1 MPKLLW
7 VSPLSV
13 HDTANASA
21 TQWRNMLLSLKAREV
36 DIVGLS
42 ALNFVQESG
51 TAMFT
56 DLDEKLKGNENSF
69 NLNDNNINFIYM
81 RTKSRHLGEMT
92 SQEQRNFYAKFCA
105 IINAFRPDVVMG
117 CGTDMLSMVCFDEA
131 KRRGLPTVYT
141 LLDATPRRFN
151 FPNIDVVVTDSAAT
165 SNLYATLQKINCVVL
180 GSFLPVVGVPRAQ
193 REDGSVV
200 EPHRITMINPSL
212 DKGVALFTKLATMAP
227 AVAQELKFT
236 VYETYQG
243 QFAEQIAQAH
253 DLGATDPAFSAEALQ
268 CIEVLPPTTP
278 SREVLAETK
287 VLIAPS
293 LSFEGINAL
302 TREAV
307 VSGIPVLATNQIGLA
322 ESIGEAGV
330 LLEIPA
336 YCLNDHHVVPR
347 GEDMANFVKGLT
359 MLLSEDYSARCAK
372 VSRRFDVNLS
382 ANRLAVVLKPLFDQR
397 AGNNPQLLRNGSLV

>member
-1 MPKLLW
+1 M
-7 VSPLSV
+7 
-13 HDTANASA
+13 
-21 TQWRNMLLSLKAREV
+21 
-36 DIVGLS
+36 
-42 ALNFVQESG
+42 
-51 TAMFT
+51 
-56 DLDEKLKGNENSF
+56 
-69 NLNDNNINFIYM
+69 
-81 RTKSRHLGEMT
+81 
-92 SQEQRNFYAKFCA
+92 
-105 IINAFRPDVVMG
+105 
-117 CGTDMLSMVCFDEA
+117 
-131 KRRGLPTVYT
+131 
-141 LLDATPRRFN
+141 
-151 FPNIDVVVTDSAAT
+151 
-165 SNLYATLQKINCVVL
+165 
-180 GSFLPVVGVPRAQ
+180 
-193 REDGSVV
+193 
-200 EPHRITMINPSL
+200 
-212 DKGVALFTKLATMAP
+212 
-227 AVAQELKFT
+227 
-236 VYETYQG
+236 
-243 QFAEQIAQAH
+243 
-253 DLGATDPAFSAEALQ
+253 
-268 CIEVLPPTTP
+268 LPPTTP

>member
-13 HDTANASA
+13 HDTTNASA

-42 ALNFVQESG
+42 ALNFLQESG
-51 TAMFT
+51 TSMFT

-81 RTKSRHLGEMT
+81 RTKSRHLGDMT

-141 LLDATPRRFN
+141 LLDGTPRRFN
-151 FPNIDVVVTDSAAT
+151 FPNIDVVVTDSSAT
-165 SNLYATLQKINCVVL
+165 ANLYATMQKINCVVT
-180 GSFLPVVGVPRAQ
+180 GSFLPVVGSKPQ
-193 REDGSVV
+193 EGESV
-200 EPHRITMINPSL
+200 ERKRITMINPSL
-212 DKGVALFTKLATMAP
+212 DKGLTIFARLAQMNP
-227 AVAQELKFT
+227 AAAQVFKFT

-243 QFAEQIAQAH
+243 QFAEQIAKAH
-253 DLGATDPAFSAEALQ
+253 ELGSSEPAFSAEALNS
-268 CIEVLPPTTP
+268 IEVLPPTTP
-278 SREVLAETK
+278 SREVLAQTK
-287 VLIAPS
+287 LLVAPS
-293 LSFEGINAL
+293 LSFEGINPIA
-302 TREAV
+302 REAV
-307 VSGIPVLATNQIGLA
+307 ASGIPVLATNQIGLA

-330 LLEIPA
+330 LVEIPA
-336 YCLNDHHVVPR
+336 YCLNDHQVVPR
-347 GEDMANFVKGLT
+347 TEDMTNFIKGLT
-359 MLLSEDYSARCAK
+359 MALSEDYTERCQK

-382 ANRLAVVLKPLFDQR
+382 ANRLAVILKPLFDQR